1 MRDECAQRST
11 VRPLE
16 GSYSLHSPFGPH
28 SVRYSAALRSYSGFV
43 EKLENRG
50 LFPFLIQSL
59 VATATISDPGK
70 AGYGHCR

>member
-16 GSYSLHSPFGPH
+16 GGYSLRSPFGPH

-59 VATATISDPGK
+59 LATTTTSTQGRAD
-70 AGYGHCR
+70 YGHYR